1 MSLPLCLPRA
11 PPRAPSRALPRARPR
26 ARLLP
31 PRALPLK
38 VKDRY
43 EVHHGVRISDAALV
57 AAATYSQRYITDRF
71 LPDKVGGHHVTYP
84 PAPPPPH

>member
-1 MSLPLCLPRA
+1 MRA
-11 PPRAPSRALPRARPR
+11 EGA
-26 ARLLP
+26 
-31 PRALPLK
+31 

-71 LPDKVGGHHVTYP
+71 LPDKVVEGAQTPVAWRGRASCPRSNDSHGMGRAHLVDPGRRRST
-84 PAPPPPH
+84 